1 MSGWDPNQMRRITF
15 LDGIPDNQVR
25 TLAAQTSF
33 HARKSAQRQLCSV
46 PELAYRLDTGS
57 RVTTTFSSD
66 LCRALRNRCAES
78 NIHGREVGGILVG
91 YSQTTSRLFHRHY
104 QLLMTDV
111 VPVESRDSSSTH
123 VAFDRN
129 AWLKIERERP
139 TVPRVSVACAGTT
152 LIRYRGSFSRHRT
165 GRSTL
170 FSKSLSNLPS
180 SLIPRPWRLVCTI
193 GGTTGRS
200 RWPVRSASPC
210 PSKEDNDG
218 RY

>member
-78 NIHGREVGGILVG
+78 NIHRREVGGILVG

-129 AWLKIERERP
+129 AWLKIEREIDMTYGPEGKRRLGWYHTHP
-139 TVPRVSVACAGTT
+139 VQGIFFSPQDREVHSIFKKPFELAIVVDPKTMEAG
-152 LIRYRGSFSRHRT
+152 LYYWRNYRE
-165 GRSTL
+165 
-170 FSKSLSNLPS
+170 KSLAGPLRFPLP
-180 SLIPRPWRLVCTI
+180 V
-193 GGTTGRS
+193 
-200 RWPVRSASPC
+200 
-210 PSKEDNDG
+210 
-218 RY
+218 